1 VKFEGKLR
9 EVELGFIFY
18 PQMRNLNGVMINM
31 RIAMIGW
38 EYPPFKAGGLAT
50 HCYGLTRSLSGKN
63 VKVYFFMPKTKH
75 AANSDRP
82 NLVITEVGETE
93 IFPYDR
99 PEDKALAGN
108 FFEAVHRYNRLVVAK
123 VKAVIKAEGKF
134 DFIHAHD
141 WLTMEAATILKEDL
155 GIPMVLTIHST
166 EYDRSG
172 WLNPNQWFID
182 IEKEGM
188 EKADGIIAVSHFTKR
203 VIVEKY
209 GINPEVI
216 SVVHNAVYPIPE
228 GKKQKIVLFLGR
240 LTIQKGAEF
249 FLKAARKVLDYE
261 PDVRFVVAGVGDM
274 LPRLIDQAIDLDI
287 SNRIIFTGRLTE
299 DEVKHIYGISSVY
312 VMPSVSEPFG
322 ITALEAISAGTPTIA
337 SKTAGVCETF
347 NNCLKVDF
355 WDTDEIASKI
365 ISLLRYECLR
375 KTLTENGK
383 QEIELFT
390 WDNVAGKTIDVYNGI
405 DIARLKRQLKER
417 EKIYK
422 WNQKLASRAYE
433 PTLTLKTKKVRKSKC

>member
-1 VKFEGKLR
+1 MK
-9 EVELGFIFY
+9 
-18 PQMRNLNGVMINM
+18 
-31 RIAMIGW
+31 IAMIGW

-50 HCYGLTRSLSGKN
+50 HCYGLTRSLADKN
-63 VKVYFFMPKTKH
+63 VKLYFFMPKTKH
-75 AANSDRP
+75 KSISDKA
-82 NLVITEVGETE
+82 NLVIKEVGETE

-108 FFEAVHRYNRLVVAK
+108 FSEAVHRYNKLVVAK
-123 VKAVIKAEGKF
+123 VRAVVKAEGKF

-141 WLTMEAATILKEDL
+141 WLTMEAAAILKEEL
-155 GIPMVLTIHST
+155 GIPMVLTVHST

-182 IEKEGM
+182 IERKGM
-188 EKADGIIAVSHFTKR
+188 EQADGIVAVSHLTKR

-209 GINPEVI
+209 GINPDII
-216 SVVHNAVYPIPE
+216 SVIHNAVYPIAE
-228 GKKQKIVLFLGR
+228 GKKQELVLFLGR

-261 PDVRFVVAGVGDM
+261 PDTCFVVAGEGDM
-274 LPRLIDQAIDLDI
+274 LPSLIDQAVDLGI
-287 SNRIIFTGRLTE
+287 SNRVVFTGRLTE

-347 NNCLKVDF
+347 SNCLKVDF
-355 WDTDEIASKI
+355 WDSDEIASKI
-365 ISLLRYECLR
+365 LSLLRYESLR
-375 KTLTENGK
+375 DALSENGK
-383 QEIELFT
+383 KEIELFT

-405 DIARLKRQLKER
+405 DVERLKKQLKER
-417 EKIYK
+417 EKIYE
-422 WNQKLASRAYE
+422 WNQKLNSIGYNS
-433 PTLTLKTKKVRKSKC
+433 TLALKTKKVRKSKC

>member
-1 VKFEGKLR
+1 
-9 EVELGFIFY
+9 
-18 PQMRNLNGVMINM
+18 M

-50 HCYGLTRSLSGKN
+50 HCYGLTRSLADKN

-75 AANSDRP
+75 TANSDHP
-82 NLVITEVGETE
+82 NLVIKEVGETE

-108 FFEAVHRYNRLVVAK
+108 FFEAVHRYNQLVVAK
-123 VKAVIKAEGKF
+123 VKAVIKTEGKF

-141 WLTMEAATILKEDL
+141 WLTMEAATILKEEL

-182 IEKEGM
+182 IEKKGM
-188 EKADGIIAVSHFTKR
+188 EQADRIIAVSHFTKR

-209 GINPEVI
+209 GINPDI
-216 SVVHNAVYPIPE
+216 INVVHNAVYSIPE

-249 FLKAARKVLDYE
+249 FLKAARKVLDNE
-261 PDVRFVVAGVGDM
+261 PGVRFVVAGIGDM

-287 SNRIIFTGRLTE
+287 SNQVIFTGRLTE

-337 SKTAGVCETF
+337 SKTSGVCETF
-347 NNCLKVDF
+347 SNCLKVDF
-355 WDTDEIASKI
+355 WDSDEIASKI
-365 ISLLRYECLR
+365 LSLLRYESLR
-375 KTLTENGK
+375 KSLAENGK
-383 QEIELFT
+383 KEIELFT
-390 WDNVAGKTIDVYNGI
+390 WDNVAGKTVDVYNGI
-405 DIARLKRQLKER
+405 DVERLKKQLKER
-417 EKIYK
+417 EKIYE
-422 WNQKLASRAYE
+422 WNQKLTSRAYNS
-433 PTLTLKTKKVRKSKC
+433 TLALKTKKVRKSKC

>member
-1 VKFEGKLR
+1 MKMK
-9 EVELGFIFY
+9 
-18 PQMRNLNGVMINM
+18 
-31 RIAMIGW
+31 IAMIGW

-50 HCYGLTRSLSGKN
+50 HCYGLTRSLADKN

-75 AANSDRP
+75 IANSDHQ
-82 NLVITEVGETE
+82 NLVIKEAGETE
-93 IFPYDR
+93 IFPYDH
-99 PEDKALAGN
+99 PEDEALAGK
-108 FFEAVHRYNRLVVAK
+108 FFEAVHRYNKLVVAK
-123 VKAVIKAEGKF
+123 VKAVAKSEGRF

-141 WLTMEAATILKEDL
+141 WLTMEASMILKEEMGVPL
-155 GIPMVLTIHST
+155 VLTIHST

-182 IEKEGM
+182 IERKGM
-188 EKADGIIAVSHFTKR
+188 EKADRIIAVSHFTKR

-209 GINPEVI
+209 GINPNKI

-228 GKKQKIVLFLGR
+228 GKKQEIVLFLGR

-261 PDVRFVVAGVGDM
+261 PDVRFVVAGIGDM
-274 LPRLIDQAIDLDI
+274 LPCLIDQAVDLGI
-287 SNRIIFTGRLTE
+287 SNRVIFTGRLTE
-299 DEVKHIYGISSVY
+299 EEVKHIYGISSVY
-312 VMPSVSEPFG
+312 IMPSVSEPFG

-337 SKTAGVCETF
+337 SKTSGVCETF

-355 WDTDEIASKI
+355 WDTDEIATKI
-365 ISLLRYECLR
+365 ISLLRYESLR
-375 KTLTENGK
+375 TSLAENGK
-383 QEIELFT
+383 KEIELFT

-405 DIARLKRQLKER
+405 DVERLKKQLKGR

-422 WNQKLASRAYE
+422 WNQKLASRDYDLSLSLG
-433 PTLTLKTKKVRKSKC
+433 PKTKKVR